1 MSCFEVAVARFQ
13 LTMYHLAVV
22 LSRFEAETLR
32 VPPLLRFFTAGA
44 EPYELHL
51 QAFMFIVAPLHAF
64 FTMPLLDKLSGKREP
79 MSWCGHLRHC
89 LEWYFFYLTLFWTVI
104 FIVRYSTTQDFMTLM
119 LSQTRV

>member
-1 MSCFEVAVARFQ
+1 MAVARFQ

-22 LSRFEAETLR
+22 LSRFEAETLC

-51 QAFMFIVAPLHAF
+51 QAFMFIVAPLYAF
-64 FTMPLLDKLSGKREP
+64 FTMPLLEKLSGKREP
-79 MSWCGHLRHC
+79 ISWCGHLRRC
-89 LEWYFFYLTLFWTVI
+89 LEWYFLYFTAFWTVI
-104 FIVRYSTTQDFMTLM
+104 FIVRLSFNASYFVTLM